1 MPLLSLTAAHIP
13 FLTHLLLEL
22 PASINF
28 YLAPSE
34 QLSSPAPQA
43 HALIRQY
50 AVLLASS
57 NLVALTFLLRE
68 IDGTSKAV
76 AGALGVYHIAPLVR
90 AIGRLRESD
99 SRGRKY
105 GSRFGGPTL
114 HAIVHGFAFLGLEL
128 LFLGEFTEW
137 LGRKW

>member
-1 MPLLSLTAAHIP
+1 MPVFSLTAAHIP
-13 FLTHLLLEL
+13 FLTHFLLEL

-34 QLSSPAPQA
+34 QLVSPAPQA

-57 NLVALTFLLRE
+57 NLVALIFLLRA
-68 IDGTSKAV
+68 IDGTSKSV
-76 AGALGVYHIAPLVR
+76 AGALGVYHIAPLLR
-90 AIGRLRESD
+90 AIGRLREGD
-99 SRGRKY
+99 GRGKKY
-105 GSRFGGPTL
+105 GSRFGGPAM

-128 LFLGEFTEW
+128 LFLSRFRE
-137 LGRKW
+137 